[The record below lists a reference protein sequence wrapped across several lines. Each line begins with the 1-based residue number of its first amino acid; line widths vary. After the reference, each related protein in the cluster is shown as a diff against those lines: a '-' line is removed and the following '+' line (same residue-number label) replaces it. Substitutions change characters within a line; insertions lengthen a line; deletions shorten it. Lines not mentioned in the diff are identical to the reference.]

1 MQTVAP
7 KRAIQVVTKGRNV
20 CVCAYSM
27 PLTRPLRRLQGPNYQ
42 PTKFQLV
49 IGYHPLDGRSP
60 VTQSFQT
67 LLREFPREASR
78 EFF

>member
-49 IGYHPLDGRSP
+49 IGYHPLDGEVAWDRRAAHAARP
-60 VTQSFQT
+60 H
-67 LLREFPREASR
+67 R
-78 EFF
+78 